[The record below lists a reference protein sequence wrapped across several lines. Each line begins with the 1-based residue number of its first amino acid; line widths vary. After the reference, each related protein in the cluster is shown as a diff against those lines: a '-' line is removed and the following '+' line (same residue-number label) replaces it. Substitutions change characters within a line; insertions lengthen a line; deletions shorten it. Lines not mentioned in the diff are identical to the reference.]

1 MHTHF
6 VSTAHLPLVN
16 ANNLKAFRWR
26 VHQEAG
32 ELSHSI
38 MVAIVFQSL
47 TMAPFVYSSL
57 DNFQTLRV
65 IGRLLEGG
73 ETQEPRLVYCRSLL

>member
-6 VSTAHLPLVN
+6 VSSAHLPLAK

-26 VHQEAG
+26 AHQEAG
-32 ELSHSI
+32 ELSHSM

-47 TMAPFVYSSL
+47 TMAPFVFSSL
-57 DNFQTLRV
+57 GNFRTLRV
-65 IGRLLEGG
+65 IGRLPEGG
-73 ETQEPRLVYCRSLL
+73 ETQEPRLVY